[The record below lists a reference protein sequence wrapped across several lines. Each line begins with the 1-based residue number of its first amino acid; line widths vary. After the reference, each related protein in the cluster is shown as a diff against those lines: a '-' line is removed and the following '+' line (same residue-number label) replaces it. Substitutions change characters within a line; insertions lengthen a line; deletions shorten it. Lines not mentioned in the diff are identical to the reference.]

1 LEGAIIEL
9 ENAVEAGGRNVADY
23 QKTIRKLQGSIK
35 ELSAAVA
42 DETAGRDAAREGA
55 LKADAKANELAIAC
69 DEARVAL
76 EQSERA
82 RKLAETLTNE
92 NSDRLN
98 ELQALYGAAAAAKRK
113 VDDDYHALQDEI
125 EELENAASAADDKAA
140 RAAGEVARVQA
151 ELNGALA
158 GTANAEKSRALIAKQ
173 LADTQLA
180 LEEAEGG
187 GGRGIKAQI
196 RQLELKIME
205 LESDLD
211 AEARK
216 SADVLKT
223 ARKSDKRV
231 KEVEALLDEER
242 KNSASSVGA
251 VDVLK
256 TKIQTL
262 RFQLDESDANLNAL
276 QTKYRRA
283 VLEAE
288 EAEKRCE
295 SAELALQKARQ
306 RAKTNAPSLAVS
318 RQRSRARTPTATD

>member
-1 LEGAIIEL
+1 M
-9 ENAVEAGGRNVADY
+9 
-23 QKTIRKLQGSIK
+23 GSDAEVK
-35 ELSAAVA
+35 ATKAAA
-42 DETAGRDAAREGA
+42 ETSCLAA
-55 LKADAKANELAIAC
+55 ELA
-69 DEARVAL
+69 
-76 EQSERA
+76 
-82 RKLAETLTNE
+82 
-92 NSDRLN
+92 
-98 ELQALYGAAAAAKRK
+98 
-113 VDDDYHALQDEI
+113 
-125 EELENAASAADDKAA
+125 AS
-140 RAAGEVARVQA
+140 Q
-151 ELNGALA
+151 LS
-158 GTANAEKSRALIAKQ
+158 TANAEKSRALVAKQ
-173 LADTQLA
+173 LVDTQSA
-180 LEEAEGG
+180 LDDAEAG

-242 KNSASSVGA
+242 KNSASSLGA
-251 VDVLK
+251 LDGLK
-256 TKIQTL
+256 TKVQTL

-295 SAELALQKARQ
+295 SAEIALQKARQ